1 MHVNIVDRVSHVR
14 NPDRAFFIWTR
25 STERAMTS
33 VGTAGGSG
41 PWTDR
46 LGFGSTPADDV
57 SDTTALVVVDMQY
70 FDAARDAGEGQT
82 AIDLGVASY
91 FDDYFGQI
99 DDITPRIADL
109 LADFRAKKMEVVH
122 LRVAEVTQDS
132 RDVGLKQL
140 VRGLVVPIDSK
151 EAEFLPGLEP
161 VGDEIVI
168 NKSSSGVFPATNFDR
183 LLRNVG
189 IRTLVFTGTS
199 TSGCIQSAV
208 YDALDLGYE
217 VLVVDDA
224 CADAT
229 TPSQTAALAAY
240 DGTGVR
246 RVTTAGLRERLKGL
260 PDGRPER
267 RSGLERV
274 KPYLP
279 TRPFLPNDRPA
290 GEVSPYSLI
299 FGPAIRLDV
308 GRDNAAVVLVDAQ
321 RMFCD
326 ADAEAAA
333 LVRAMPGCAGV
344 HARIPAALDAMAR
357 LLAGVRRLGYPVV
370 HVRTGGHMADG
381 RDLSAKLR
389 RLGLRAV
396 IGEAATDIMPAVAP
410 VAGEAVLTKP
420 GSGIFTGSGLDELL
434 RNLGVRHLVMAGI
447 SFDGTLE
454 ASIRSSGDRGY
465 GVLLV
470 PDACAGSEDTER
482 TLWAFDK
489 GTVNVAP
496 VDRALARLAGEGD

>member
-1 MHVNIVDRVSHVR
+1 MAEH
-14 NPDRAFFIWTR
+14 
-25 STERAMTS
+25 AMAE
-33 VGTAGGSG
+33 VGTSYGAG
-41 PWTDR
+41 PWSDR
-46 LGFGSTPADDV
+46 LGFGSAPADDA

-82 AIDLGVASY
+82 AIDLGVATH

-109 LADFRAKKMEVVH
+109 LAEFRAKKMEVVH
-122 LRVAEVTQDS
+122 LRVAEVTRDS

-161 VGDEIVI
+161 AGDEIVI
-168 NKSSSGVFPATNFDR
+168 NKSASGVFPATNVDR
-183 LLRNVG
+183 ILRNVG
-189 IRTLVFTGTS
+189 VRTLVFTGTS

-217 VLVVDDA
+217 VIVVDDA

-246 RVTTAGLRERLKGL
+246 RVTTADLRGRLKGL

-279 TRPFLPNDRPA
+279 TRSFLPNDRPA

-308 GRDNAAVVLVDAQ
+308 RKDNAAIVLVDAQ

-326 ADAEAAA
+326 PAAEAAA
-333 LVRAMPGCAGV
+333 LVRSMPGAATV
-344 HARIPAALDAMAR
+344 YARVPAALDAMAR
-357 LLAGVRRLGYPVV
+357 LLAGARRLGYPVV
-370 HVRTGGHMADG
+370 HLRTGGHMADG
-381 RDLSAKLR
+381 RDLSAKPR

-396 IGEAATDIMPAVAP
+396 IGEPATDVMPAVAP
-410 VAGEAVLTKP
+410 VPGEALLTKP

-434 RNLGVRHLVMAGI
+434 RNLGVRHLVLAGI

-482 TLWAFDK
+482 TLWNFDK

-496 VDRALARLAGEGD
+496 VDRALARLAGEED